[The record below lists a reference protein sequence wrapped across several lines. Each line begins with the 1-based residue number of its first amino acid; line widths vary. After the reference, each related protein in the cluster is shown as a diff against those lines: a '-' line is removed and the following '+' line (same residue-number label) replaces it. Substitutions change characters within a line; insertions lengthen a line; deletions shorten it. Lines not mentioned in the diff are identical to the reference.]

1 MQNWTREQH
10 HPFNI
15 FRSRNIFLEFILHA
29 EHCSALA
36 SQIFLASKDRN
47 ISRFS
52 FTIYLIEDS
61 KKRDWNST
69 YDTFHHVLI
78 TNKLHDIARFKE
90 VKSKIKYQI
99 FISSYIPIKL
109 IYCKFFNKNLSPI
122 YSQRSKILVRSRRQS
137 WEDGYKYSVRKVQQ
151 KNSS

>member
-10 HPFNI
+10 YPFNI

-78 TNKLHDIARFKE
+78 TNKLHDTARFKE

-122 YSQRSKILVRSRRQS
+122 YSQRSKILVRSRRQELRRRLQIFRS
-137 WEDGYKYSVRKVQQ
+137 KSSA

>member
-15 FRSRNIFLEFILHA
+15 FRSRNIFLEFILRTLF
-29 EHCSALA
+29 CIGQPNFSRIKR
-36 SQIFLASKDRN
+36 SQYIPILVYDISDRRFEEKRLKLN
-47 ISRFS
+47 LRHFPSR
-52 FTIYLIEDS
+52 
-61 KKRDWNST
+61 T
-69 YDTFHHVLI
+69 YYEQVTRHRI
-78 TNKLHDIARFKE
+78 RFKE

-99 FISSYIPIKL
+99 FISSCIPIKL

-137 WEDGYKYSVRKVQQ
+137 
-151 KNSS
+151 

>member
-15 FRSRNIFLEFILHA
+15 FRSRNIFLEFIVH
-29 EHCSALA
+29 EHCSPLA
-36 SQIFLASKDRN
+36 SQIFLGSKDRSQYIPILVYD
-47 ISRFS
+47 ISDRRF
-52 FTIYLIEDS
+52 EE
-61 KKRDWNST
+61 KRLKLNLRHFSSRT
-69 YDTFHHVLI
+69 YYEQVTRHRI
-78 TNKLHDIARFKE
+78 RFKE

-122 YSQRSKILVRSRRQS
+122 SQRSKILVRSRRQELRRRLQIFRS
-137 WEDGYKYSVRKVQQ
+137 KSSA